1 VFVSVCLSVR
11 TRVLF
16 KQQTLAAGFGRAAA
30 FFFLSDNGTAAPA
43 SHTGLLAEIS
53 QESAL

>member
-1 VFVSVCLSVR
+1 VCAR
-11 TRVLF
+11 ARAFF
-16 KQQTLAAGFGRAAA
+16 KQLTLAAGFGGAAA

-53 QESAL
+53 HKSSL

>member
-1 VFVSVCLSVR
+1 VR